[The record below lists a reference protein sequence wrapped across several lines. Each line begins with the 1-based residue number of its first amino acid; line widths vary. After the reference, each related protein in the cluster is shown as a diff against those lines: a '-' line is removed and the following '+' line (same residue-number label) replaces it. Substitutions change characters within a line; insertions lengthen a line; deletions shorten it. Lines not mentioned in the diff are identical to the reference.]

1 MNLMDADTGTGSDEP
16 EVPFH
21 LAIVVKGSAKG
32 TGGALKLAS
41 DVASWIT
48 ESVQHGCRNDPRGT
62 ASVLTAQIDVG
73 DEPTA
78 Q

>member
-1 MNLMDADTGTGSDEP
+1 MNLMDADTGTGSDQP

-21 LAIVVKGSAKG
+21 LAIVVKGSARG

-41 DVASWIT
+41 DIATSIT
-48 ESVQHGCRNDPRGT
+48 ESVKDGCRQDSLGE
-62 ASVLTAQIDVG
+62 AEVLTAQIDVG
-73 DEPTA
+73 DEPTG